1 MRTKTIFSVV
11 LVSLLLST
19 TAAFCSPDSTRA
31 APRDSS
37 HQKWWAQ
44 LNLTDDQKA
53 KLKTLRQEM
62 RESRKANFEK
72 MKVLLDKSKEEL
84 LKPAP
89 NKAVLYGYAK
99 ELGDLHKAM
108 AEHMA
113 DHMLKV
119 KTILTKDQFTK
130 LLSNE
135 MHPLGMRE
143 MHKGPHDAPHGQG
156 PGGGPPPDF
165 DD

>member
-89 NKAVLYGYAK
+89 NKALLYGYAK
-99 ELGDLHKAM
+99 EMGDLHKAM

-143 MHKGPHDAPHGQG
+143 MHKDPHDAPHGQG
-156 PGGGPPPDF
+156 PGGPPPDF

>member
-11 LVSLLLST
+11 LFSLLLSA
-19 TAAFCSPDSTRA
+19 TAALCSPDSTRA
-31 APRDSS
+31 APKDSS

-44 LNLTDDQKA
+44 LNLNDDQKA
-53 KLKTLRQEM
+53 KLKTLRQDM

-72 MKVLLDKSKEEL
+72 MKALLDKSKEEL
-84 LKPAP
+84 LKPSP
-89 NKAVLYGYAK
+89 NKTVLYGYAK

-119 KTILTKDQFTK
+119 KTILTKDQFAK

-135 MHPLGMRE
+135 MHPPMMRE
-143 MHKGPHDAPHGQG
+143 IHKGQHDDRHGQG
-156 PGGGPPPDF
+156 PGGPSPDF

>member
-1 MRTKTIFSVV
+1 MRTKTIFSVF
-11 LVSLLLST
+11 LFSLLLSA
-19 TAAFCSPDSTRA
+19 TAAFCSPDSTKA

-44 LNLTDDQKA
+44 LNLTDDQQA

-72 MKVLLDKSKEEL
+72 MKALLDKSKEEL
-84 LKPAP
+84 LKPSAS
-89 NKAVLYGYAK
+89 KAVLNGYAK
-99 ELGDLHKAM
+99 EMGELHRAL
-108 AEHMA
+108 AEQMA

-119 KTILTKDQFTK
+119 KTILTKDQFAK
-130 LLSNE
+130 LLGNE
-135 MHPLGMRE
+135 MRPPMMRE
-143 MHKGPHDAPHGQG
+143 MRKGPHDERHGQG
-156 PGGGPPPDF
+156 QGGPPPDF

>member
-1 MRTKTIFSVV
+1 MRAKTIFSVV
-11 LVSLLLST
+11 LVSLVLSA
-19 TAAFCSPDSTRA
+19 TAAFCSPDSTKA
-31 APRDSS
+31 APMDSS

-62 RESRKANFEK
+62 RESRKANFDK
-72 MKVLLDKSKEEL
+72 MKALLDKSKEEL

-89 NKAVLYGYAK
+89 TKAALYGYAK
-99 ELGDLHKAM
+99 EMGDLHKAM
-108 AEHMA
+108 AERMA

-119 KTILTKDQFTK
+119 KTILTKDQFAK
-130 LLSNE
+130 LLSKE
-135 MHPLGMRE
+135 MHPPGMRE
-143 MHKGPHDAPHGQG
+143 MHKGPNDAPHGQG
-156 PGGGPPPDF
+156 PHGGPDL